1 MKDIRIE
8 KLAKLLVN
16 YSLDIQKGE
25 KFLISSSYVAMPLIK
40 EVYKEALL
48 KGAFP
53 DVRIQSDELKEIL
66 LKNGT
71 EEQLLFMTPIDK
83 KTVDTYDVF
92 LSIWG
97 DENTKPF
104 SNIDSSKITKNMEG
118 KKDWRSNFFKK
129 IATKEIKWCGTL
141 FPTNASAQDASM
153 SLEEYENFVYGAGL
167 LNEEN
172 PIESWKAISKKQET
186 ISDYMNTK
194 KVIRFVNK
202 NGTDITLKVEG
213 RKWINCDGRE
223 NFPDGEVFTT
233 PIKDSANGVIRFTF
247 PAIYGGKEVENVE
260 LTFKDGKAIKAI
272 ADKGEE
278 HLNKILDTDENSR
291 FLGEV
296 AIATNYNVK
305 NFSKN
310 ILFDEKIGGTIHLA
324 LGAGFEETGGNNE
337 SAIHWDMICD
347 MRDGGQ
353 IFADN
358 QLVYENGSF
367 IVDFK

>member
-25 KFLISSSYVAMPLIK
+25 KLLIMTSNASFPLIK
-40 EVYKEALL
+40 EVYKEAIL

-53 DVRIQSDELKEIL
+53 DVRIQSNELKEIL

-71 EEQLLFMTPIDK
+71 EEQLLFMSPIDEI
-83 KTVDTYDVF
+83 TVDNYNAF
-92 LSIWG
+92 LTIWG
-97 DENTKPF
+97 DDNTKPF
-104 SNIDSSKITKNMEG
+104 SNIDSSTITKNMEG
-118 KKDWRSNFFKK
+118 KKDWRSKFFNK

-153 SLEEYENFVYGAGL
+153 SLDEYEDFVFSAGL
-167 LNEEN
+167 LHKEN
-172 PIESWKAISKKQET
+172 PIEEWIKISKKQET
-186 ISDYMNTK
+186 IADFMNTK
-194 KVIRFVNK
+194 KTIRFVNK
-202 NGTDITLKVEG
+202 NGTDLTLSVEG

-233 PIKDSANGVIRFTF
+233 PIKDSANGVVRFTF
-247 PAIYGGKEVENVE
+247 PAIYAGKEVENVE
-260 LTFKDGKAIKAI
+260 ITFKNGKAVKAI
-272 ADKGEE
+272 AQKGEE
-278 HLNKILDTDENSR
+278 HLNKILNTDENSR

-296 AIATNYNVK
+296 AIATNYGVQ
-305 NFSKN
+305 NFTKN

-324 LGAGFEETGGNNE
+324 LGAGFAETGGNNE

-347 MRDGGQ
+347 MRDGGK
-353 IFADN
+353 IFADDE
-358 QLVYENGSF
+358 LIYENGNF
-367 IVDFK
+367 VVKF